1 MSEDVLFQVGWVGQ
15 RLTQEV
21 EQGTAT
27 STFNQ
32 DGLAEIGYNFLPKT
46 TKKIKWNNGIQILN
60 IRPDSDQWEETNK
73 ASSLIAPASWLER
86 ISRKQWGRGGGG
98 LRQSLRVSLS
108 EETKVVEGIAYGEN
122 TGSKKV
128 PEICRELL
136 KSPAEY

>member
-1 MSEDVLFQVGWVGQ
+1 MSEDVLFQAGWVGQ

-60 IRPDSDQWEETNK
+60 IRTDNDQWEETNK

-86 ISRKQWGRGGGG
+86 VSRKQWGRGGGRAEAEPKSLPQ
-98 LRQSLRVSLS
+98 LRRQR
-108 EETKVVEGIAYGEN
+108 
-122 TGSKKV
+122 
-128 PEICRELL
+128 
-136 KSPAEY
+136 